1 MANQRKLTDNQIH
14 LLKLIYK
21 FRFVTADLLSEY
33 RNQSNS
39 TIHDSLSRLQQRGL
53 INRRYD
59 NQDKIHGRPAGYF
72 LESGGVKELNDHIE
86 VNDRIAHSYYKN
98 KSVSPDFVDHCLHIF
113 QAYNNFRADYGDKVS
128 MLAKAELADY
138 DQFPATTPD
147 LFIQHQDNGKQYNLY
162 IYENAHWFVV
172 DKHIKQNI
180 NHCEEDEWPGQYPN
194 LLMACPSLR
203 TQQKLL
209 RKYETNLED
218 FDMYFTTTEALLS
231 GDQKIWV
238 EPASPETMIT
248 KG

>member
-1 MANQRKLTDNQIH
+1 MSEEIQLNSNQIH

-21 FRFVTADLLSEY
+21 FRFVTNHLLSQY
-33 RNQSNS
+33 RHQARS
-39 TIHDSLSRLQQRGL
+39 TINESLLLLVEHGL
-53 INRRYD
+53 VDRRYS
-59 NQDKIHGRPAGYF
+59 NNHKILGKSARYYLSPK
-72 LESGGVKELNDHIE
+72 GVKSLHQHIE

-98 KSVSPDFVDHCLHIF
+98 KSVSPGFVDHCLHIF

-138 DQFPATTPD
+138 DQFSAAAPD

-162 IYENAHWFVV
+162 IYENAQWFVL

-180 NHCEEDEWPGQYPN
+180 NHCEDGEWPGQYPN
-194 LLMACPSLR
+194 LLMACPSPR

-209 RKYETNLED
+209 RRYETNLED

-238 EPASPETMIT
+238 EPVDSTQSLVL
-248 KG
+248 